1 MNNSTTTVKGY
12 VLNLVE
18 GKIVMTKRFEK
29 KAMVYGSD
37 EYTVLTGLRKD
48 FPDFKLEVKEIK
60 KKDNKKSYEGLT
72 IEEMKRFVST
82 RSKEEKEALERVI
95 KLANDKKKSKYG
107 KIKKWFLDNYKDI
120 YVPEIETIKIDNK
133 EAV

>member
-29 KAMVYGSD
+29 KAMVFGSN
-37 EYTVLTGLRKD
+37 EYKVLIGLRKD
-48 FPDFKLEVKEIK
+48 FPEFKFEVKEIK

-72 IEEMKRFVST
+72 IEEMKRFIST
-82 RSKEEKEALERVI
+82 RSKEEYASFEKVLKIAEG
-95 KLANDKKKSKYG
+95 KKGKYA
-107 KIKKWFLDNYKDI
+107 IVKKWFLDNYKEV
-120 YVPEIETIKIDNK
+120 YVPEIETIKIDKANV
-133 EAV
+133 A